1 MPVFRALLLS
11 LTAVLSLSSAATFA
25 QPVPPAKPTLPQN
38 ADSPLPPVRAQVLR
52 GAYGPY
58 RANNDLLYYHLS
70 LKVDPV
76 AKSITGKNIVRFRM
90 LSSGSR
96 IQLDLS
102 ETLQIS
108 RITLAGSSEPL
119 KYTRDAGAVFI
130 DFPHALEKGRSYDV
144 EVDYAGHPVAKG
156 RFGGMSFETDA
167 SGRPW
172 IFTADEDDGCSIY
185 WPCKDQWRDEP
196 QDGMD
201 LAIAVPDGLTDISNG
216 RFVSE
221 VALTGAD
228 AGYNQWN
235 WHVSYPINSYDVAL
249 NIGAYTH
256 FSDTYTSREFAPLT
270 LDYYCLP
277 EDLEKAKTQFSQAK
291 DMLAA
296 FEHYFG
302 EYPFARDGY
311 KLVQVPYSGMEHQSA
326 VAYGNGFKNGY
337 YGDWTG
343 TGISLKFDFI
353 IIHESG
359 HEWFGNAVSAAD
371 RSDMWI
377 HEGWDTYLE
386 ALFVEYRYGH
396 ADALTYL
403 NGTPGNDWDPDSGT
417 PHHWNGVRSHV
428 ATHNRLPIIAE
439 RGVNVDP
446 PQDMYFKGAMML
458 NTLRSIVAPAAEQD
472 AKWFADIK
480 AFYQAFK
487 YKNSMTE
494 EVVAWWNQRTGMNL
508 TPFFNEYLRHVG
520 TPCLELNFDPATKSV
535 LYKWQ
540 ADEPGFSMPVK
551 VGDPAHWQIIR
562 PTEEW
567 QVLPTGMTPE
577 QFKVATDLYFVN
589 VSKS

>member
-1 MPVFRALLLS
+1 MPSLRALLL
-11 LTAVLSLSSAATFA
+11 AVAIPAFA

-38 ADSPLPPVRAQVLR
+38 ADSPLPPTRAEVLR

-58 RANNDLLYYHLS
+58 RANNDLLYYHLT
-70 LKVDPV
+70 LKVDHI
-76 AKSITGKNIVRFRM
+76 AKTITGTNLVRFKM
-90 LSSGSR
+90 LADATR
-96 IQLDLS
+96 IQLDLTD
-102 ETLQIS
+102 TLLIDS
-108 RITLAGSSEPL
+108 IKLGTEPL
-119 KYTRDAGAVFI
+119 KYTRDSGAVFI
-130 DFPHALEKGRSYDV
+130 EFPHTLHAGQT
-144 EVDYAGHPVAKG
+144 YAVVVAYSGAPIAKG
-156 RFGGMSFETDA
+156 RFGGMSFEKDPA
-167 SGRPW
+167 GRPW

-185 WPCKDQWRDEP
+185 WPCKDQWKDEP

-201 LAIAVPDGLTDISNG
+201 LSISVPDGLMDVSNG
-216 RFVSE
+216 RFISK
-221 VALTGAD
+221 VAQPG
-228 AGYNQWN
+228 GYNQWN

-256 FSDTYTSREFAPLT
+256 FSDVYKSKEYPPLT

-277 EDLEKAKTQFSQAK
+277 EDLDRAKATFPQSR
-291 DMLAA
+291 DMLDAY
-296 FEHYFG
+296 EHYFG

-326 VAYGNGFKNGY
+326 VSYGNGFKNGY
-337 YGDWTG
+337 FGDWQG
-343 TGISLKFDFI
+343 VGISLKFDFI

-386 ALFVEYRYGH
+386 ALFVEYKWGH

-403 NGTPGNDWDPDSGT
+403 NGIPGNDWDPASGT

-428 ATHNRLPIIAE
+428 ATHNRRPILTEHGIAL
-439 RGVNVDP
+439 DP

-458 NTLRSIVAPAAEQD
+458 NTLRSIVADD
-472 AKWFADIK
+472 AKWFADIR

-494 EVVAWWNQRTGMNL
+494 DVIAWWNQRTGMNL
-508 TPFFNEYLRHVG
+508 TPFFNQYLRH
-520 TPCLELNFDPATKSV
+520 TTIPTLELNFDPATKSV

-540 ADEPGFSMPVK
+540 ADEPGFTMPIQ
-551 VGDPAHWQIIR
+551 VGDAAHWQTIH
-562 PTEEW
+562 PTLEW
-567 QVLPTGMTPE
+567 QVLPTTLPPDD
-577 QFKVATDLYFVN
+577 FKVATDLFYVN
-589 VSKS
+589 VSKT